1 MSRRVTNLLLFGF
14 LIGAFLSGWVT
25 FAIGT
30 GWVRLAA
37 IIHGVLGFGVVALV
51 PWKSVIVRDG
61 LRRNQGSAATS
72 LALMLMVAITV
83 VSGALFSI
91 TGVRSYGPL
100 TAIQVHVG
108 SGVMAVL
115 LTVVHVAQRPVR
127 PHRVDFTR
135 RALLR
140 TGAVVGAAGTAYL
153 GLVGA
158 TSLLRLPGRE
168 RRTTGSYERGSGN
181 PAAMPVTSWIND
193 TTPAIDPEAWR
204 LQIGETAWTVD
215 DLAAFGD
222 SVTAILDCTGG
233 WWSEQDWTGV
243 RLDRLV
249 EGRGGRSVLVRS
261 ATGYRRRFPL
271 SDAPTLLLAT
281 HAGGE
286 PLSAGHGAPA
296 RLVAPGRR
304 GFWWVKWV
312 TGIEV
317 SDREWWVQS
326 PFPLT

>member
-25 FAIGT
+25 FALGT

-37 IIHGVLGFGVVALV
+37 VIHGLLGLSVVALV

-61 LRRNQGSAATS
+61 LRRHLSTAATS
-72 LALMLMVAITV
+72 LALTVMVV
-83 VSGALFSI
+83 VAVLSGVLFSVAGI
-91 TGVRSYGPL
+91 RSYGPL

-108 SGVMAVL
+108 SGVLAVL
-115 LTVVHVAQRPVR
+115 LTFVHAAQRPVR

-135 RALLR
+135 RTLLR
-140 TGAVVGAAGTAYL
+140 TGAVMGAAGTAYL
-153 GLVGA
+153 GLAGA
-158 TSLLRLPGRE
+158 TSLLRLPGRK

-181 PAAMPVTSWIND
+181 PSAMPVTSWIND
-193 TTPAIDPEAWR
+193 TTPAVDRRDWR

-243 RLDRLV
+243 RLDRLL
-249 EGRGGRSVLVRS
+249 EGREGRSVLVRS

-312 TGIEV
+312 TELEV